1 MRHRHWLVSAA
12 VILLVIYA
20 GRKVDW
26 RAAATLFSTAAIAPL
41 VAATLINIA
50 SLMLTGVRWWI
61 FLRQI
66 GVERLSLAM
75 RGVTVGAGLN
85 NLLVAN
91 GGDAARALLV
101 ARAAGVRRTHVLA
114 TLALDRIF
122 DPLCF
127 GLLLFVATFV
137 MRLPAPLSR
146 VRPIAGI
153 ALAAVLGLLAMLI
166 KTPARVADAVD
177 GLEGWRERAHE
188 FRRQLQFLATARRF
202 VVAMLIS
209 LSVWGLQMATFAL
222 VAKSVGVAMP
232 LAGTLAALLLTNA
245 GLVLRA
251 TPGNVGYFQFAYVVA
266 SARFGVPTEAA
277 VAAGL
282 LIQLVQIVPVTL
294 MALTLAPRM
303 YRTNGEARSATDS
316 SRGE

>member
-1 MRHRHWLVSAA
+1 
-12 VILLVIYA
+12 
-20 GRKVDW
+20 
-26 RAAATLFSTAAIAPL
+26 
-41 VAATLINIA
+41 
-50 SLMLTGVRWWI
+50 
-61 FLRQI
+61 
-66 GVERLSLAM
+66 
-75 RGVTVGAGLN
+75 
-85 NLLVAN
+85 
-91 GGDAARALLV
+91 
-101 ARAAGVRRTHVLA
+101 
-114 TLALDRIF
+114 
-122 DPLCF
+122 
-127 GLLLFVATFV
+127 
-137 MRLPAPLSR
+137 
-146 VRPIAGI
+146 
-153 ALAAVLGLLAMLI
+153 
-166 KTPARVADAVD
+166 
-177 GLEGWRERAHE
+177 
-188 FRRQLQFLATARRF
+188 
-202 VVAMLIS
+202 MLIS

-232 LAGTLAALLLTNA
+232 LGGTLAALLLTNA